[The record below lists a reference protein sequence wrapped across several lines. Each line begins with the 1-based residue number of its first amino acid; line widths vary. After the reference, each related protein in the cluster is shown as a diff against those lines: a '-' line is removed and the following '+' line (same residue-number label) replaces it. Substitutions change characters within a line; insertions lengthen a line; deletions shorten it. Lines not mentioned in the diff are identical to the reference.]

1 MTAAPDPRPRDAGTG
16 PSGVRRTAWLSP
28 TTFDAALDALV
39 ARDGEDAL
47 VDLRADA
54 YGHGA
59 VEVERRARE
68 RGIHRFLRTA
78 ADARHVT
85 PQRLIEPYGLLP
97 GSTPVLRLTGE
108 VIAVKRVPAGTAV
121 SYGYTYRTRGEA
133 TLALV
138 GLGYADGVPRLASS
152 RAPVRVGAATGVVAG
167 RVAMDQLVVDL
178 GEHATGAQAGDDA
191 VLWDDAATLSAW
203 AAATDRAPEALT
215 AGLGRRIQR
224 RWGLG

>member
-1 MTAAPDPRPRDAGTG
+1 MTAAPDPRPRGAGPG
-16 PSGVRRTAWLSP
+16 SSGVRRTARLSSSVL
-28 TTFDAALDALV
+28 DAALDAVV
-39 ARDGEDAL
+39 ARDGDDAL

-68 RGIHRFLRTA
+68 HGIRRFLRTA
-78 ADARHVT
+78 PDARHVT
-85 PQRLIEPYGLLP
+85 PERLVESYGLLP
-97 GSTPVLRLTGE
+97 GSTPVLHLIGE

-121 SYGYTYRTRGEA
+121 SYGYTYRTRGDA

-152 RAPVRVGAATGVVAG
+152 RAPVRVGPATGVVAG

-178 GEHATGAQAGDDA
+178 GEHGAGAQPGDDA
-191 VLWDDAATLSAW
+191 VLWDDAATLAAW
-203 AAATDRAPEALT
+203 ATATEREPAALT

-224 RWGLG
+224 RWGHG